1 MNNDMKLKSL
11 LSLLCFLLFSNAFGQ
26 GIEFHSNSSYG
37 SGYISEFEIIAKNT
51 FVNNSIHTEFIWI
64 RETNELPAE
73 WTAAVCDNALCHA
86 IEIDSAEFTLAS
98 GDSFDFKVNF
108 YPLNNLGRGNN
119 RIRIYAKS
127 DPAVSATTTFYVHGW
142 GLSINDKKTENI
154 KVYPSP
160 TDSKLFI
167 DFPEANAFQWSILST
182 DGKLIR
188 EGHVQE
194 KLSQID
200 VQNLNSGMYIIRI
213 QNKDQIISRRF
224 SKTY

>member
-1 MNNDMKLKSL
+1 MKLKTL
-11 LSLLCFLLFSNAFGQ
+11 FSLLCALFFSHAFGQ

-37 SGYISEFEIIAKNT
+37 SGYINEFEIIAKNT
-51 FVNNSIHTEFIWI
+51 FVNNSIHTEFIWV

-86 IEIDSAEFTLAS
+86 IEIDSADFTLSS

-127 DPAVSATTTFYVHGW
+127 DPTVSATATFYVHGW
-142 GLSINDKKTENI
+142 GLSIDNQKIENI
-154 KVYPSP
+154 KVYPCP
-160 TDSKLFI
+160 TQSTLFI
-167 DFPEANAFQWSILST
+167 DFRENNACTWSILST
-182 DGKLIR
+182 DGKLIQK
-188 EGHVQE
+188 GHLQD

-200 VQNLNSGMYIIRI
+200 IQHLNSGMYIFRI
-213 QNKDQIISRRF
+213 QSQDNIISRRF
-224 SKTY
+224 IKAN